1 MSFRYDQA
9 FARLTVTVQSVQWV
23 KIPSHYH
30 GYISLR
36 IVPESK
42 RDPKR
47 KTGAVPLTD
56 VSSGVSTTTQVY
68 GGNNSVHFLCIW
80 NRTQCI

>member
-1 MSFRYDQA
+1 MSFRYDELA
-9 FARLTVTVQSVQWV
+9 SKLIVTVQSVQWV

-30 GYISLR
+30 GYVSLR

-68 GGNNSVHFLCIW
+68 GGRNLLLY
-80 NRTQCI
+80 